1 VTPGVFSI
9 RASGGLLDPRR
20 RSHPNGGWKLGFFT
34 NTWVWLGSG
43 AMLLA
48 QLGVVG
54 RRLWRGGLVF
64 VLAEA
69 RKSSSASPEQSSRA
83 PRSDSIDGS
92 ASHCG

>member
-9 RASGGLLDPRR
+9 CASGGLLDPRR

-54 RRLWRGGLVF
+54 RRLWRGGPRVRAGQGQEVF
-64 VLAEA
+64 QRIA
-69 RKSSSASPEQSSRA
+69 
-83 PRSDSIDGS
+83 
-92 ASHCG
+92 